1 MPTTGKRGRGS
12 RAGGK
17 RTEPPGSNDAVGK
30 PVSGEQSDAVIDE
43 EATDLG
49 EDAEIMVDVET
60 GESSEQEADP
70 PGVAETVT
78 YHAEMSDGE
87 LDATRIYL
95 AEIGFADLLTAE
107 EEVHFA
113 RLGKRGDIFCE
124 DECHFCAPD
133 RWKRRR
139 QKRPPTPRALMI
151 ESNLRLVVKIAR
163 RYMNRGLALLDLIEE
178 GNLGLIRAVEK
189 FDPERGFRFSTYATW
204 WIRQTIERAL
214 MNQTRTI
221 RLPIHVVKEI
231 NIYLRAARKL
241 AQTLDR
247 EPSPEDVAQ
256 MLDRPLEEVKHMLGL
271 NERVTS
277 VDVPAERDSDRSV
290 LDMIPDEQNPDPW
303 LLLQDNDVQRHVELW
318 LAQLNE
324 KQRAVVERRFGLNGH
339 EIATLEEV
347 GNAIGVT
354 RERVRQIQIE
364 ALKRLRQILER
375 GGFSVESLFPES

>member
-1 MPTTGKRGRGS
+1 
-12 RAGGK
+12 
-17 RTEPPGSNDAVGK
+17 
-30 PVSGEQSDAVIDE
+30 
-43 EATDLG
+43 
-49 EDAEIMVDVET
+49 
-60 GESSEQEADP
+60 
-70 PGVAETVT
+70 
-78 YHAEMSDGE
+78 
-87 LDATRIYL
+87 
-95 AEIGFADLLTAE
+95 
-107 EEVHFA
+107 
-113 RLGKRGDIFCE
+113 
-124 DECHFCAPD
+124 
-133 RWKRRR
+133 
-139 QKRPPTPRALMI
+139 
-151 ESNLRLVVKIAR
+151 
-163 RYMNRGLALLDLIEE
+163 
-178 GNLGLIRAVEK
+178 VEK

-256 MLDRPLEEVKHMLGL
+256 MLDRPLDEVKHMLGL

-318 LAQLNE
+318 LAQLND

>member
-1 MPTTGKRGRGS
+1 MPTTGKRGRG
-12 RAGGK
+12 K
-17 RTEPPGSNDAVGK
+17 RTDPPETINDAKKAVSDVPPDTAVEEDVATDMVDETEVMVDAEAEFESPAEPAEGETASVAE
-30 PVSGEQSDAVIDE
+30 PVSYR
-43 EATDLG
+43 
-49 EDAEIMVDVET
+49 AEI
-60 GESSEQEADP
+60 
-70 PGVAETVT
+70 
-78 YHAEMSDGE
+78 SDGE

-95 AEIGFADLLTAE
+95 AEIGFADLLTAQ

-113 RLGKRGDIFCE
+113 RLGKLGDNFCE
-124 DECHFCAPD
+124 GDCLFCAPE
-133 RWKRRR
+133 RWKRRK

-318 LAQLNE
+318 LSQLND